1 MPSIT
6 HFVTALLFLAPSLA
20 AQEPHPVQT
29 WIRCGKLL
37 AVPGEAPLEGV
48 TLVLR
53 GTQVA
58 AIKGGYPEPDQEG
71 VRVVDL
77 SEAFVLPGLIDCH
90 THITFELS
98 KDRKLEAVE
107 NSDADVAIQATLF
120 AWATL
125 QSGVTTVRN
134 LGASGDAE
142 FALRDA
148 IAAWKIPGPRILA
161 AGCAIS
167 PSGGHGDDTH
177 GYREDLFD
185 LPGPD
190 QGIADGPDACRK
202 AVRLQVKRGA
212 DVIKLTATG
221 GVLSATNAGT
231 SQQFFVDE
239 LEAIVATAHML
250 GRRVAAHAH
259 GADGIKAALRA
270 GVDSIEHG
278 SFLDEEAVALFRET
292 GAYLVPTLLAG
303 QTVVEMAQDKDYFP
317 PEIRAKALLVGPVMR
332 GSLALAYR
340 SGVRLAFGTDS
351 GVSRHGD
358 NWRELVLMEQAGIT
372 PMDCLVSATVNAADL
387 CGLGDELGTLERGK
401 TADLI
406 AVRGNPLEGLA
417 CMENVVFVMRSGRV
431 LIGD

>member
-1 MPSIT
+1 
-6 HFVTALLFLAPSLA
+6 
-20 AQEPHPVQT
+20 
-29 WIRCGKLL
+29 
-37 AVPGEAPLEGV
+37 
-48 TLVLR
+48 
-53 GTQVA
+53 
-58 AIKGGYPEPDQEG
+58 
-71 VRVVDL
+71 
-77 SEAFVLPGLIDCH
+77 
-90 THITFELS
+90 
-98 KDRKLEAVE
+98 
-107 NSDADVAIQATLF
+107 
-120 AWATL
+120 
-125 QSGVTTVRN
+125 
-134 LGASGDAE
+134 
-142 FALRDA
+142 
-148 IAAWKIPGPRILA
+148 
-161 AGCAIS
+161 
-167 PSGGHGDDTH
+167 
-177 GYREDLFD
+177 
-185 LPGPD
+185 
-190 QGIADGPDACRK
+190 
-202 AVRLQVKRGA
+202 
-212 DVIKLTATG
+212 VIKLTATG

-239 LEAIVATAHML
+239 LEAIVATAHRL

-303 QTVVEMAQDKDYFP
+303 QTVVEMAQDKDYFS
-317 PEIRAKALLVGPVMR
+317 PEIRAKALIVGPVMR

-387 CGLGDELGTLERGK
+387 CGLGDELGSLERGK